1 MSIPRPQLITQ
12 MKRFAPALAA
22 LLATWSISATAQT
35 TYSSMPGASS
45 VKVDG
50 TSSLHDWEMEGKIIG
65 GSIEFGPGINL
76 DASQPGVGDLHDN
89 KVPAKSHLGVPV
101 RSIHSKADHLPD
113 VMDGL
118 MQKTLKESDFPRI
131 EFTMTD
137 LVFKGPHDAGKP
149 FNFDVTGNLSIAGK
163 TNAVTFPV
171 TIEALDGGKLR
182 IQGTAPVKMTAY
194 GVDPPAPNF
203 GLGMMKCGDDVK
215 VIFDWTV
222 HKREPAK

>member
-1 MSIPRPQLITQ
+1 MNIPRPQLISQ

-22 LLATWSISATAQT
+22 LLAYWSITATGQT

-45 VKVDG
+45 VKIDG
-50 TSSLHDWEMEGKIIG
+50 TSSLHDWEMEGLIIG
-65 GSIEFGPGINL
+65 GTIEFGPGIHF
-76 DASQPGVGDLHDN
+76 DASQPEIGDLHDN
-89 KVPAKSHLGVPV
+89 KVPAKSRIMVPV
-101 RSIHSKADHLPD
+101 RSVHSKADHLPD

-118 MQKTLKESDFPRI
+118 MQKALKETDFPRI
-131 EFTMTD
+131 QFAMTD
-137 LVFKGPHDAGKP
+137 LVFKGPHEAGKP
-149 FNFDVTGNLSIAGK
+149 FNFDVTGNLSIAGS
-163 TNAVTFPV
+163 TNSVTFPV

-194 GVDPPAPNF
+194 GVNPPAPNF

-222 HKREPAK
+222 RKRAPAK